1 MRLLVLSD
9 VHGRTELL
17 RRAIEQEPEAREV
30 FFLGDGLRD
39 LEQVLPQFPDR
50 RIHAVRGNCD
60 SSLSQEKLLDA
71 AFCGGKKILYLH
83 GHTHGVKSGW
93 EPVLRLARDQRAD
106 LLLFGHTHTPLC
118 RYEDGLYVMN
128 PGSLGYGQTYG
139 IADLTDTGIFTD
151 IREVRR

>member
-30 FFLGDGLRD
+30 FFLGDGL
-39 LEQVLPQFPDR
+39 R

-93 EPVLRLARDQRAD
+93 ESVLRLARDQRAD